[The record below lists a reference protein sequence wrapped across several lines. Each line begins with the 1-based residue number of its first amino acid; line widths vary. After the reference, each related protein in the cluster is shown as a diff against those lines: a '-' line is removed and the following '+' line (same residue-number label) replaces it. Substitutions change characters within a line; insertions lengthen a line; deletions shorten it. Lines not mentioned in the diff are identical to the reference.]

1 MKGDMNMTKKFQK
14 VLALA
19 AAGLLALGLAG
30 CGGQQAAK
38 DSSKTGGDK
47 KAIVVA
53 TRGTAKPFSF
63 TDDKGNLTGFDVEV
77 LKEVEKRDPSLHFEF
92 KPMSPDAAF
101 VAMKSK
107 QVDMIA
113 NQMRRNPTREKKYI
127 YTKESNNYTARKL
140 VVKEGRTDIQS
151 FDDLAGKKVAVTSNS
166 EFNDLVKEFNKTHNP
181 GIDPIYSDK
190 GAAENLNLV
199 ATGRADAAGEYEYVV
214 NVARKEQTLPVQAV
228 GGVMQSVPTYFLLR
242 KDPAMQTVADKIDK
256 VLKQMKEDGTL
267 KQISIKYLGKDYT
280 VQPQ

>member
-1 MKGDMNMTKKFQK
+1 MKNPVKK
-14 VLALA
+14 VLALVSV
-19 AAGLLALGLAG
+19 GILALGLAG
-30 CGGQQAAK
+30 CGSSQGNDKKAAQ
-38 DSSKTGGDK
+38 SGEK

-53 TRGTAKPFSF
+53 TRGTAKPFSY
-63 TDDKGNLTGFDVEV
+63 TDDKGNLTGYDVEI
-77 LKEVEKRDPSLHFEF
+77 LKEIEKRDPSLHFEF

-127 YTKESNNYTARKL
+127 YTTESNNYTARKL

-151 FDDLAGKKVAVTSNS
+151 FDDLNGKKVAITSNS
-166 EFNDLVKEFNKTHNP
+166 EFNDLVKAFNKDHKP

-214 NVARKEQTLPVQAV
+214 NVARKEQGLPVQAV
-228 GGVMQSVPTYFLLR
+228 GSVMQFVPTFFLLR
-242 KDPAMQTVADKIDK
+242 KDPQMQAVADKIDK
-256 VLKQMKEDGTL
+256 ILKQMKEDGTL
-267 KQISIKYLGKDYT
+267 KKLSIQYLGKDYT

>member
-1 MKGDMNMTKKFQK
+1 MKNPVKK
-14 VLALA
+14 VLALVSV
-19 AAGLLALGLAG
+19 GILALGLAG
-30 CGGQQAAK
+30 CGSSQGNDKKAAQ
-38 DSSKTGGDK
+38 SGEK

-53 TRGTAKPFSF
+53 TRGTAKPFSY
-63 TDDKGNLTGFDVEV
+63 TDDKGNLTGYDVEI
-77 LKEVEKRDPSLHFEF
+77 LKEIEKRDPSLHFEF

-127 YTKESNNYTARKL
+127 YTTESNNYTARKL

-151 FDDLAGKKVAVTSNS
+151 FDDLNGKKVAITSNS
-166 EFNDLVKEFNKTHNP
+166 EFNDLVKAFNKDHKP

-214 NVARKEQTLPVQAV
+214 NVARKEQGLSVQAV
-228 GGVMQSVPTYFLLR
+228 GSVMQSVPTFFLLR
-242 KDPAMQTVADKIDK
+242 KDPQMQAVADKIDK
-256 VLKQMKEDGTL
+256 ILKQMKEDGTL
-267 KQISIKYLGKDYT
+267 KKLSIQYLGKDYT

>member
-1 MKGDMNMTKKFQK
+1 MKNPVKK
-14 VLALA
+14 VLALVSV
-19 AAGLLALGLAG
+19 GILALGLAG
-30 CGGQQAAK
+30 CGSSQGNDKKAAQ
-38 DSSKTGGDK
+38 SGEK

-53 TRGTAKPFSF
+53 TRGTAKPFSY
-63 TDDKGNLTGFDVEV
+63 TDDKGNLTGYDVEI
-77 LKEVEKRDPSLHFEF
+77 LKEIEKRDPSLHFEF

-127 YTKESNNYTARKL
+127 YTTESNNYTARKL

-151 FDDLAGKKVAVTSNS
+151 FDDLNGKKVAITSNS
-166 EFNDLVKEFNKTHNP
+166 EFNDLVKAFNKDHKP

-214 NVARKEQTLPVQAV
+214 NVARKEQGLPVQAV
-228 GGVMQSVPTYFLLR
+228 GSVMQSVPTFFLLR
-242 KDPAMQTVADKIDK
+242 KDPQMQAVADKIDK
-256 VLKQMKEDGTL
+256 ILKQMKEDGTL
-267 KQISIKYLGKDYT
+267 KKLSIQYLGKDYT
-280 VQPQ
+280 VQPK

>member
-1 MKGDMNMTKKFQK
+1 MKNPVKK
-14 VLALA
+14 VLALVSV
-19 AAGLLALGLAG
+19 GILALGLAG
-30 CGGQQAAK
+30 CGSSQGNDKKAAQ
-38 DSSKTGGDK
+38 SGEK

-53 TRGTAKPFSF
+53 TRGTAKPFSY
-63 TDDKGNLTGFDVEV
+63 TDDKGNLTGYDVEI
-77 LKEVEKRDPSLHFEF
+77 LKEIEKRDPSLHFEF

-127 YTKESNNYTARKL
+127 YTTENNNYTARKL

-151 FDDLAGKKVAVTSNS
+151 FDDLNGKKVAITSNS
-166 EFNDLVKEFNKTHNP
+166 EFNDLVKAFNKDHKP

-214 NVARKEQTLPVQAV
+214 NVARKEQGLPVQAV
-228 GGVMQSVPTYFLLR
+228 GSVMQSVPTFFLLR
-242 KDPAMQTVADKIDK
+242 KDPQMQAVADKIDK
-256 VLKQMKEDGTL
+256 ILKQMKEDGTL
-267 KQISIKYLGKDYT
+267 KKLSIQYLGKDYT

>member
-1 MKGDMNMTKKFQK
+1 MNNSLKK
-14 VLALA
+14 VLALVSV
-19 AAGLLALGLAG
+19 GILALGLAG
-30 CGGQQAAK
+30 CGGSQSGDKKAAK
-38 DSSKTGGDK
+38 DSGDK

-63 TDDKGNLTGFDVEV
+63 TDDKGNLTGYDVEI
-77 LKEVEKRDPSLHFEF
+77 LKEIEKRDPSLHFEF

-140 VVKEGRTDIQS
+140 VVKEGRTDIHS
-151 FDDLAGKKVAVTSNS
+151 FDDLGGKKVAITSNS
-166 EFNDLVKEFNKTHNP
+166 EFNDMVKEFNKNHQP
-181 GIDPIYSDK
+181 GIEPIYSDK

-214 NVARKEQTLPVQAV
+214 NVARKEQGLPVQAV
-228 GGVMQSVPTYFLLR
+228 GSVMQSVPTFFLLR
-242 KDPAMQTVADKIDK
+242 KDPKMQEVADRIDQI
-256 VLKQMKEDGTL
+256 LKQMKEDGTL
-267 KQISIKYLGKDYT
+267 KKLSIQYLGKDYT

>member
-1 MKGDMNMTKKFQK
+1 MSMHKKFQK

-19 AAGLLALGLAG
+19 AAGILALGLAG

-38 DSSKTGGDK
+38 DGGKGGDK

-113 NQMRRNPTREKKYI
+113 YQMRLNPTRDKKYI
-127 YTKESNNYTARKL
+127 YT
-140 VVKEGRTDIQS
+140 
-151 FDDLAGKKVAVTSNS
+151 
-166 EFNDLVKEFNKTHNP
+166 
-181 GIDPIYSDK
+181 
-190 GAAENLNLV
+190 
-199 ATGRADAAGEYEYVV
+199 
-214 NVARKEQTLPVQAV
+214 
-228 GGVMQSVPTYFLLR
+228 
-242 KDPAMQTVADKIDK
+242 
-256 VLKQMKEDGTL
+256 
-267 KQISIKYLGKDYT
+267 
-280 VQPQ
+280 

>member
-1 MKGDMNMTKKFQK
+1 MKNPVKK
-14 VLALA
+14 VLALVSV
-19 AAGLLALGLAG
+19 GILALGLAG
-30 CGGQQAAK
+30 CGGSQGNDKKAAQ
-38 DSSKTGGDK
+38 SGEK

-53 TRGTAKPFSF
+53 TRGTAKPFSY
-63 TDDKGNLTGFDVEV
+63 TDDKGNLTGYDVEI
-77 LKEVEKRDPSLHFEF
+77 LKEIEKRDPSLHFEF

-127 YTKESNNYTARKL
+127 YTTESSNYTARKL

-151 FDDLAGKKVAVTSNS
+151 FDDLNGKKVAITSNS
-166 EFNDLVKEFNKTHNP
+166 EFNDLVKAFNKDHKP

-214 NVARKEQTLPVQAV
+214 NVARKEQGLPVQAV
-228 GGVMQSVPTYFLLR
+228 GSVMQSVPTFFLLR
-242 KDPAMQTVADKIDK
+242 KDPQMQAVADKIDK
-256 VLKQMKEDGTL
+256 ILKQMKEDGTL
-267 KQISIKYLGKDYT
+267 KKLSIQYLGKDYT

>member
-1 MKGDMNMTKKFQK
+1 MKNPVKK
-14 VLALA
+14 VLALVSV
-19 AAGLLALGLAG
+19 GILALGLAG
-30 CGGQQAAK
+30 CGSSQGNDKKAAQ
-38 DSSKTGGDK
+38 SGEK

-53 TRGTAKPFSF
+53 TRGTAKPFSY
-63 TDDKGNLTGFDVEV
+63 TDDKGNLTGYDVEI
-77 LKEVEKRDPSLHFEF
+77 LKEIEKRDPSLHFEF

-127 YTKESNNYTARKL
+127 YTTESNNYTARKL

-151 FDDLAGKKVAVTSNS
+151 FDDLNGKKVAITSNS
-166 EFNDLVKEFNKTHNP
+166 EFNDLVKAFNKDHKP

-199 ATGRADAAGEYEYVV
+199 DTGRADAAGEYEYVV
-214 NVARKEQTLPVQAV
+214 NVARKEQGLPVQAV
-228 GGVMQSVPTYFLLR
+228 GSVMQSVPTFFLLR
-242 KDPAMQTVADKIDK
+242 KDPQMQAVADKIDK
-256 VLKQMKEDGTL
+256 ILKQMKEDGTL
-267 KQISIKYLGKDYT
+267 KKLSIQYLGKDYT

>member
-1 MKGDMNMTKKFQK
+1 MKNPVKK
-14 VLALA
+14 VLALVSV
-19 AAGLLALGLAG
+19 GILALGLAG
-30 CGGQQAAK
+30 CGSSQGNDKKAAQ
-38 DSSKTGGDK
+38 SGEK

-53 TRGTAKPFSF
+53 TRGTAKPFSY
-63 TDDKGNLTGFDVEV
+63 TDDKGNLTGYDVEI
-77 LKEVEKRDPSLHFEF
+77 LKEIEKRDPSLHFEF
-92 KPMSPDAAF
+92 NPMSPDAAF

-127 YTKESNNYTARKL
+127 YTTESNNYTARKL

-151 FDDLAGKKVAVTSNS
+151 FDDLNGKKVAITSNS
-166 EFNDLVKEFNKTHNP
+166 EFNDLVKAFNKDHKP

-214 NVARKEQTLPVQAV
+214 NVARKEQGLPVQAV
-228 GGVMQSVPTYFLLR
+228 GSVMQSVPTFFLLR
-242 KDPAMQTVADKIDK
+242 KDPQMQAVADKIDK
-256 VLKQMKEDGTL
+256 ILKQMKEDGTL
-267 KQISIKYLGKDYT
+267 KKLSIQYLGKDYT

>member
-1 MKGDMNMTKKFQK
+1 MHKKFQK

-19 AAGLLALGLAG
+19 AAGILALGRAG
-30 CGGQQAAK
+30 CGVQQAAK
-38 DSSKTGGDK
+38 DGGKGGDK

-113 NQMRRNPTREKKYI
+113 NQMRRNPTR
-127 YTKESNNYTARKL
+127 
-140 VVKEGRTDIQS
+140 
-151 FDDLAGKKVAVTSNS
+151 
-166 EFNDLVKEFNKTHNP
+166 
-181 GIDPIYSDK
+181 
-190 GAAENLNLV
+190 
-199 ATGRADAAGEYEYVV
+199 
-214 NVARKEQTLPVQAV
+214 
-228 GGVMQSVPTYFLLR
+228 
-242 KDPAMQTVADKIDK
+242 
-256 VLKQMKEDGTL
+256 
-267 KQISIKYLGKDYT
+267 
-280 VQPQ
+280 

>member
-1 MKGDMNMTKKFQK
+1 MKNPVKK
-14 VLALA
+14 VLALVSV
-19 AAGLLALGLAG
+19 GILALGLAG
-30 CGGQQAAK
+30 CGSSQGNDKKAAQ
-38 DSSKTGGDK
+38 SGDK

-53 TRGTAKPFSF
+53 TRGTAKPFSY
-63 TDDKGNLTGFDVEV
+63 TDDKGNLTGYDVEI
-77 LKEVEKRDPSLHFEF
+77 LKEIEKRDPSLHFEF

-127 YTKESNNYTARKL
+127 YTTESNNYTARKL

-151 FDDLAGKKVAVTSNS
+151 FDDLNGKKVAITSNS
-166 EFNDLVKEFNKTHNP
+166 EFNDLVKDFNKDHKP

-214 NVARKEQTLPVQAV
+214 NVARKEQGLPVQAV
-228 GGVMQSVPTYFLLR
+228 GSVMQSVPTFFLLR
-242 KDPAMQTVADKIDK
+242 KDPQMQAVADKIDK
-256 VLKQMKEDGTL
+256 ILKQMKEDGTL
-267 KQISIKYLGKDYT
+267 KKLSIQYLGKDYT

>member
-1 MKGDMNMTKKFQK
+1 MKNPVKK
-14 VLALA
+14 VLALVSV
-19 AAGLLALGLAG
+19 GILALGLAG
-30 CGGQQAAK
+30 CGSSQGNDKKAAQ
-38 DSSKTGGDK
+38 SGDK

-53 TRGTAKPFSF
+53 TRGTAKPFSY
-63 TDDKGNLTGFDVEV
+63 TDDKGNLTGYDVEI
-77 LKEVEKRDPSLHFEF
+77 LKEIEKRDPSLHFEF

-127 YTKESNNYTARKL
+127 YTTESNNYTARKL

-151 FDDLAGKKVAVTSNS
+151 FDDLNGKKVAITSNS
-166 EFNDLVKEFNKTHNP
+166 EFNDLVKAFNKDHKP

-214 NVARKEQTLPVQAV
+214 NVARKEQGLPVQAV
-228 GGVMQSVPTYFLLR
+228 GSVMQSVPTFFLLR
-242 KDPAMQTVADKIDK
+242 KDPQMQAVADKIDK
-256 VLKQMKEDGTL
+256 ILKQMKEDGTL
-267 KQISIKYLGKDYT
+267 KKLSIQYLGKDYT

>member
-1 MKGDMNMTKKFQK
+1 MKNPVKK
-14 VLALA
+14 VLALVSV
-19 AAGLLALGLAG
+19 GILALGLAG
-30 CGGQQAAK
+30 CGSSQGNDKKAAQ
-38 DSSKTGGDK
+38 SGEK

-53 TRGTAKPFSF
+53 TRGTAKPFSY
-63 TDDKGNLTGFDVEV
+63 TDDKGNLTGYDVEI
-77 LKEVEKRDPSLHFEF
+77 LKEIEKRDPSLHFEF

-127 YTKESNNYTARKL
+127 YTTESNNYTARKL

-151 FDDLAGKKVAVTSNS
+151 FDDLNGKKVAITSNS
-166 EFNDLVKEFNKTHNP
+166 EFNDLVKAFNKDHKP

-214 NVARKEQTLPVQAV
+214 NVARKEQGLPVQAV
-228 GGVMQSVPTYFLLR
+228 GSVMQSVPTFFLLR
-242 KDPAMQTVADKIDK
+242 KDPQMQAVADKIDK
-256 VLKQMKEDGTL
+256 ILKQMKEDGTL
-267 KQISIKYLGKDYT
+267 KKLSIQYLGKDYM

>member
-1 MKGDMNMTKKFQK
+1 MKNPVKK
-14 VLALA
+14 VRALVSV
-19 AAGLLALGLAG
+19 GILALGLAG
-30 CGGQQAAK
+30 CGSSQGNDKKAAQ
-38 DSSKTGGDK
+38 SGDK

-53 TRGTAKPFSF
+53 TRGTAKPFSY
-63 TDDKGNLTGFDVEV
+63 TDDKGNLTGYDVEI
-77 LKEVEKRDPSLHFEF
+77 LKEIEKRDPSLHFEF

-127 YTKESNNYTARKL
+127 YTTESNNYTARKL

-151 FDDLAGKKVAVTSNS
+151 FDDLNGKKVAITSNS
-166 EFNDLVKEFNKTHNP
+166 EFNDLVKAFNKDHKP

-214 NVARKEQTLPVQAV
+214 NVARKEQGLPVQAV
-228 GGVMQSVPTYFLLR
+228 GSVMQSVPTFFLLR
-242 KDPAMQTVADKIDK
+242 KDPQMQAVADKIDK
-256 VLKQMKEDGTL
+256 ILKQMKEDGTL
-267 KQISIKYLGKDYT
+267 KKLSIQYLGKDYT

>member
-1 MKGDMNMTKKFQK
+1 MKNPVKK
-14 VLALA
+14 VLALVSV
-19 AAGLLALGLAG
+19 GILALGLAG
-30 CGGQQAAK
+30 CGSSQGNDKKAAQ
-38 DSSKTGGDK
+38 SGEK

-53 TRGTAKPFSF
+53 TRGTAKPFSY
-63 TDDKGNLTGFDVEV
+63 TDDKGNLTGYDVEI
-77 LKEVEKRDPSLHFEF
+77 LKEIEKRDPSLHFEF

-127 YTKESNNYTARKL
+127 YTTESNNYTARKL

-151 FDDLAGKKVAVTSNS
+151 FDDLNGKKVAITSNS
-166 EFNDLVKEFNKTHNP
+166 EFNDLVKAFNKEHKS

-214 NVARKEQTLPVQAV
+214 NVARKEQGLPVQAV
-228 GGVMQSVPTYFLLR
+228 GSVMQSVPTFFLLR

>member
-1 MKGDMNMTKKFQK
+1 MKNPVKK
-14 VLALA
+14 VLALVSV
-19 AAGLLALGLAG
+19 GILALGLAG
-30 CGGQQAAK
+30 CGSSQGNDKKAAQ
-38 DSSKTGGDK
+38 SGEK

-53 TRGTAKPFSF
+53 TRGTAKPFSY
-63 TDDKGNLTGFDVEV
+63 TDDKGNLTGYDVEI
-77 LKEVEKRDPSLHFEF
+77 LKEIEKRDPSLHFEF

-127 YTKESNNYTARKL
+127 YTTESNNYTARKL

-151 FDDLAGKKVAVTSNS
+151 FDDLNGKKVAITSNS
-166 EFNDLVKEFNKTHNP
+166 EFNDMVKAFNKDHKP

-214 NVARKEQTLPVQAV
+214 NVARKEQGLPVQAV
-228 GGVMQSVPTYFLLR
+228 GSVMQSVPTFFLLR
-242 KDPAMQTVADKIDK
+242 KDPQMQAVADKIDK
-256 VLKQMKEDGTL
+256 ILKQMKEDGTL
-267 KQISIKYLGKDYT
+267 KKLSIQYLGKDYT

>member
-1 MKGDMNMTKKFQK
+1 MKNPVKK
-14 VLALA
+14 VLALVSV
-19 AAGLLALGLAG
+19 GILALGLAG
-30 CGGQQAAK
+30 CGSSQGNDKKAAQ
-38 DSSKTGGDK
+38 SGEK

-53 TRGTAKPFSF
+53 TRGTAKPFSY
-63 TDDKGNLTGFDVEV
+63 TDDKGNLTGYDVEI
-77 LKEVEKRDPSLHFEF
+77 LKEIEKRDPGLHFEF

-127 YTKESNNYTARKL
+127 YTTESNNYTARKL

-151 FDDLAGKKVAVTSNS
+151 FDDLNGKKVAITSNS
-166 EFNDLVKEFNKTHNP
+166 EFNDLVKAFNKDHKP

-214 NVARKEQTLPVQAV
+214 NVARKEQGLPVQAV
-228 GGVMQSVPTYFLLR
+228 GSVMQSVPTFFLLR
-242 KDPAMQTVADKIDK
+242 KDPQMQAVADKIDK
-256 VLKQMKEDGTL
+256 ILKQMKEDGTL
-267 KQISIKYLGKDYT
+267 KKLSIQYLGKDYT

>member
-1 MKGDMNMTKKFQK
+1 MKNPVKK
-14 VLALA
+14 VLALVSV
-19 AAGLLALGLAG
+19 GILALGLAG
-30 CGGQQAAK
+30 CGSSQGNDKKAAQ
-38 DSSKTGGDK
+38 SGEK

-53 TRGTAKPFSF
+53 TRGTAKPFSY
-63 TDDKGNLTGFDVEV
+63 TDDKGNLTGYDVEI
-77 LKEVEKRDPSLHFEF
+77 LKGIEKRDPSLHFEF

-127 YTKESNNYTARKL
+127 YTTESNNYTARKL

-151 FDDLAGKKVAVTSNS
+151 FDDLNGKKVAITSNS
-166 EFNDLVKEFNKTHNP
+166 EFNDLVKAFNKDHKP

-214 NVARKEQTLPVQAV
+214 NVARKEQGLPVQAV
-228 GGVMQSVPTYFLLR
+228 GSVMQSVPTFFLLR
-242 KDPAMQTVADKIDK
+242 KDPQMQAVADKIDK
-256 VLKQMKEDGTL
+256 ILKQMKEDGTL
-267 KQISIKYLGKDYT
+267 KKLSIQYLGKDYT

>member
-1 MKGDMNMTKKFQK
+1 MKNPVKK
-14 VLALA
+14 VLALVSV
-19 AAGLLALGLAG
+19 GILALGLAG
-30 CGGQQAAK
+30 CGSSQGNDKKAAQ
-38 DSSKTGGDK
+38 SGEK

-53 TRGTAKPFSF
+53 TRGTAKPFSY
-63 TDDKGNLTGFDVEV
+63 TDDKGNLTGYDVEI
-77 LKEVEKRDPSLHFEF
+77 LKEIEKRDPSLHFEF

-127 YTKESNNYTARKL
+127 YTTESNNYTARKL

-151 FDDLAGKKVAVTSNS
+151 FDDLNGKKVAITSNS
-166 EFNDLVKEFNKTHNP
+166 EFNDLVKAFNKDHKP

-214 NVARKEQTLPVQAV
+214 NVARKEQGLPVQAV
-228 GGVMQSVPTYFLLR
+228 GSVMQSVPTFFLLR
-242 KDPAMQTVADKIDK
+242 KDPQMQAVADKIDK
-256 VLKQMKEDGTL
+256 ILKQMKEDGTL
-267 KQISIKYLGKDYT
+267 KKLSIQYLGKDYT